1 MELRVGDVMTKGV
14 IYVRPNENIKRVAEI
29 MKNND
34 IDSVIVIDKKH
45 GLGMIT
51 DRDIINKI
59 VAEGKNPNTITAAE
73 VMTSPLITVAPHVDI
88 DAAAKI
94 MRDKNIRRLVVKQGD
109 NIIGILTE
117 FDLVRIEPAMHVLIS
132 EHSKFDISDI
142 TTITGTVSGICEVCG
157 NYSENLQPV
166 EGRLICE
173 DCSSE

>member
-51 DRDIINKI
+51 DRDIISKI
-59 VAEGKNPNTITAAE
+59 VAEGKNPNTVTAAE
-73 VMTSPLITVAPHVDI
+73 VMSSPLITVAPHIDI

-157 NYSENLQPV
+157 NYSESLQPI